1 MDKPRVMAA
10 VRTALSEVQANYGDD
25 AIWYLL
31 AAVET
36 YLVEAGVKIDTDS
49 SDLEVAIEEGE
60 YPENTVAVIDG
71 CVVTVDLDTNRIE
84 IVEG

>member
-1 MDKPRVMAA
+1 MEKPRVMAA
-10 VRTALSEVQANYGDD
+10 VRTALSEVQANFGDD

-31 AAVET
+31 PAVET
-36 YLVEAGVKIDTDS
+36 YLVEAGVKIDIDS

-71 CVVTVDLDTNRIE
+71 CVVTIDLATNRIE
-84 IVEG
+84 IVDK

>member
-1 MDKPRVMAA
+1 MDKSLVMAA

-31 AAVET
+31 PAVET
-36 YLVEAGVKIDTDS
+36 YLVEAGVEIDIDS
-49 SDLEVAIEEGE
+49 CDLEVAVEEGE

-71 CVVTVDLDTNRIE
+71 CVVTVDLETNRIE
-84 IVEG
+84 IVDK

>member
-1 MDKPRVMAA
+1 MDKSLVMAA

-31 AAVET
+31 PAVET
-36 YLVEAGVKIDTDS
+36 YLVEAGVEIDLDS
-49 SDLEVAIEEGE
+49 CDLEEAIEEGE

-71 CVVTVDLDTNRIE
+71 CVVTVDLDSNRIE
-84 IVEG
+84 IVDK